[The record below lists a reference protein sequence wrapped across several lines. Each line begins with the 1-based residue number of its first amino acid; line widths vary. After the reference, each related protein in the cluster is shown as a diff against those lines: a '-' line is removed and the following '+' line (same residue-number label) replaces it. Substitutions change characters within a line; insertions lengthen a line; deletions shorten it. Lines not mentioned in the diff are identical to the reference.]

1 MDDNSVSVTNISK
14 KLGVTVV
21 TARSDLATLES
32 EGFLVRTHGG
42 AVPSRHPKLMRR
54 METNRE
60 TKSAIAQKA
69 ASLINDGE
77 TVIVTAGTTTAL
89 IAKYLIGKK
98 DVHIVTNNTLLLSC
112 ADKYASTN
120 NTYRW

>member
-1 MDDNSVSVTNISK
+1 
-14 KLGVTVV
+14 
-21 TARSDLATLES
+21 
-32 EGFLVRTHGG
+32 
-42 AVPSRHPKLMRR
+42 MRR

-98 DVHIVTNNTLLLSC
+98 RC
-112 ADKYASTN
+112 AHCYK
-120 NTYRW
+120 